1 MFEVSDDWIAAYP
14 EAHAG
19 LLVMRGVTNPLQH
32 PALEERKAALE
43 ARLRARWAGEE
54 QAMLASDPVLL
65 AYQTYYRRFKKSY
78 HVRLQLES
86 LILKGRSLPRV
97 SALVDAMFMAEMEH
111 LLLTAGHDL
120 ETLELPIRLDVARG
134 DEAYTLLRGE
144 AQVLKAGDMMMADR
158 AGVISSILYGPDQ
171 RTQITPGTQHVAYT
185 VYAPPG
191 AGAETVQQHLL
202 AIQASVRLVSPEAQL
217 ELSRVFAAAA

>member
-1 MFEVSDDWIAAYP
+1 MFEVSDDWRAAYP

-19 LLVMRGVTNPLQH
+19 LLVMRGVANPAQH
-32 PALEERKAALE
+32 PALEEQKAALE
-43 ARLRARWAGEE
+43 VRLRSRWSGEV
-54 QAMLASDPVLL
+54 QAMLASDPVLQ

-86 LILKGRSLPRV
+86 LVVKGRSLPRV

-111 LLLTAGHDL
+111 RLLTAGHDL
-120 ETLELPIRLDVARG
+120 DTLELPIRLDVARG

-144 AQVLKAGDMMMADR
+144 AQVVKAGDMMMVDR

-171 RTQITPGTQHVAYT
+171 RTQITPRTQQVAYT

-191 AGAETVQQHLL
+191 VGAETVQQQLL
-202 AIQASVRLVSPEAQL
+202 AIQESVQLFSPEGRI
-217 ELSRVFAAAA
+217 ELARVFAAA

>member
-1 MFEVSDDWIAAYP
+1 MFEVSDGWKAAYP
-14 EAHAG
+14 DAHAG
-19 LLVMRGVTNPLQH
+19 LLVVRGVANPAQH
-32 PALEERKAALE
+32 PALEERKAVLE
-43 ARLRARWAGEE
+43 ARLRSHWAGET
-54 QAMLASDPVLL
+54 QAMMASDPVLRT
-65 AYQTYYRRFKKSY
+65 YQAYYRRFKKSY

-86 LILKGRSLPRV
+86 LVMKGRSLPRV

-120 ETLELPIRLDVARG
+120 DTVELPIRLDVARG

-144 AQVLKAGDMMMADR
+144 AEVLKAGDMMMADR

-171 RTQITPGTQHVAYT
+171 RTQITPRTQQVAYT

-191 AGAETVQQHLL
+191 VGAETVQRHLL
-202 AIQASVRLVSPEAQL
+202 AIQESVRLVSPEGQV
-217 ELSRVFAAAA
+217 EVSRVFAAAG

>member
-1 MFEVSDDWIAAYP
+1 MANHSV
-14 EAHAG
+14 
-19 LLVMRGVTNPLQH
+19 
-32 PALEERKAALE
+32 
-43 ARLRARWAGEE
+43 LRAY
-54 QAMLASDPVLL
+54 QA
-65 AYQTYYRRFKKSY
+65 YYRRFNKSY

-86 LILKGRSLPRV
+86 LAFKGKPLPRV

-120 ETLELPIRLDVARG
+120 DTVDLPIRLAVARG
-134 DEAYTLLRGE
+134 DETYTLLRGE

-171 RTQITPGTQHVAYT
+171 RTQITARTRYVAYA

-191 AGAETVQQHLL
+191 VSAETVQQHLL
-202 AIQASVRLVSPEAQL
+202 ALQENIRQVSAAGQVEVL
-217 ELSRVFAAAA
+217 RVCGATG

>member
-1 MFEVSDDWIAAYP
+1 MFEVSDDWRAAYP

-19 LLVMRGVTNPLQH
+19 LLVMRGVANPAQH
-32 PALEERKAALE
+32 PALEEQKAALE
-43 ARLRARWAGEE
+43 VRLRSRWSGEV
-54 QAMLASDPVLL
+54 QAMLASDPVLQ
-65 AYQTYYRRFKKSY
+65 AYQAYYRRFKKSY

-86 LILKGRSLPRV
+86 LVVKGRSLPRV

-111 LLLTAGHDL
+111 RLLTAGHDL
-120 ETLELPIRLDVARG
+120 DTLELPIRLDVARG

-144 AQVLKAGDMMMADR
+144 AQVVKAGDMMMVDR

-171 RTQITPGTQHVAYT
+171 RTQITPRTQQVAYT

-191 AGAETVQQHLL
+191 VGAETVQQQLL
-202 AIQASVRLVSPEAQL
+202 AIQESVQLFSPEGRI
-217 ELSRVFAAAA
+217 ELARVFDAA